1 MNNLPA
7 IRVRA
12 LHSPAPTC
20 QPVNEIENRKITM
33 TTLASPLN
41 RREFLKISSL
51 TGGGLVLGTYLQFTD
66 EAAGDPSAAVVKGSS
81 GDGAALNAFV
91 RIATDGSIFIAAHS
105 PEGGQGV
112 RTSLPMLV
120 AEELEADWKNI
131 TVELVPLDPIYGTQ
145 VAGGSMATPR
155 NYTPL
160 RQVGASARIMLIQAA
175 ANRWSVPASE
185 CHASSARVHHAST
198 GRSLGYG
205 ELADA
210 ASRLAVPDAKS
221 IRLKDPKD
229 FKIIGQRISGV
240 DNPAIVTGKPLFGID
255 QVLPGML
262 FATYE
267 KCPVFGGKVIDAN
280 LAEIKALPGV
290 KDAFVI
296 EGTQNLNGLL
306 PGVAILANSTWA
318 AMSAR
323 RHLRVKW
330 NEGPHAND
338 SWDSY
343 LATAEGLASKKG
355 ENLLRDDGDV
365 SAALRKSTR
374 TVEARYVY
382 PFVYHANFEPQNC
395 TAHFKDGVM
404 ELWAPTQ
411 RPAGGQDLISS
422 VLNIPKD
429 RIKVN
434 ITRIGGGFGRR
445 LSSDFMV
452 EAAAIAQRVDAPV
465 KLTWSREDDIHHD
478 HFRPGG
484 MHYLKG
490 GVDAAGNIIAW
501 QDHFITFGNRKGG
514 NPGAGGSLS
523 PDEFPARFLPN
534 YRTEQSMIVT
544 HIPMGPWRAPGSCVF
559 SWVIQSFIDEL
570 AAAAGRDPLEV
581 RLSLLKDRGM
591 VTTPG
596 ERPNGFDAA
605 RMHGVVKLAAEK
617 AGWGRKLPRGQGQGI
632 AFHFSH
638 RGYFANVAEVN
649 VSRDGVLKVERVVVA
664 GDVGSQIVNPS
675 GAENQVAGA
684 IVDGLSAAALQE
696 INIAQGRVV
705 NGNFNDYHLLRI
717 ADAPHVEVHF
727 NLTDNSPTGL
737 GEPALPPLAPAV
749 ANAIFAATGK
759 RIRTLPFSKT
769 DLSWS

>member
-1 MNNLPA
+1 
-7 IRVRA
+7 
-12 LHSPAPTC
+12 
-20 QPVNEIENRKITM
+20 M
-33 TTLASPLN
+33 TTLATPLN
-41 RREFLKISSL
+41 RRDFLRFSSFA
-51 TGGGLVLGTYLQFTD
+51 GGGLMLGTCLRFTEDAFAD
-66 EAAGDPSAAVVKGSS
+66 ESAVVAKSVPEG
-81 GDGAALNAFV
+81 GASLNAFV

-120 AEELEADWKNI
+120 AEELEVDWKDI

-160 RQVGASARIMLIQAA
+160 RQVGASARIMLVQAA
-175 ANRWSVPASE
+175 AHRWGVEAGA
-185 CHASSARVHHAST
+185 CHASGGKVFHAAS
-198 GRSLGYG
+198 GRSANYG
-205 ELADA
+205 ELAADA
-210 ASRLAVPDAKS
+210 AELPVPDPKTF
-221 IRLKDPKD
+221 RLKDAKD
-229 FKIIGQRISGV
+229 FRIIGQRISGV

-262 FATYE
+262 HAVYE
-267 KCPVFGGKVIDAN
+267 KCPVFGGRVVDAN

-290 KDAFVI
+290 KDAFII
-296 EGTQNLNGLL
+296 EGTSNLNGLM

-318 AMSAR
+318 AFSAR
-323 RHLRVKW
+323 RQLKVRW

-338 SWDSY
+338 SWESY
-343 LATAEGLASKKG
+343 LATAGKLAAAAG
-355 ENLLRDDGDV
+355 EHVLRQDGDV
-365 SAALRKSTR
+365 AQALHTATRKI
-374 TVEARYVY
+374 EARYEY
-382 PFVYHANFEPQNC
+382 PFISHANFEPQNC

-422 VLNIPKD
+422 VLNLPKD

-452 EAAAIAQRVDAPV
+452 EAAAIAHRVNAPI
-465 KLTWSREDDIHHD
+465 KLTWSREDDLRHD
-478 HFRPGG
+478 HYRPGG
-484 MHYLKG
+484 IHHLKG
-490 GVDAAGNIIAW
+490 GVDAQGNLIAW
-501 QDHFITFGNRKGG
+501 QNHFITFGNAKGKA
-514 NPGAGGSLS
+514 PGSGGGLS

-534 YRTEQSMIVT
+534 YRAEQSMIVT

-559 SWVIQSFIDEL
+559 AWVIQSFIDEL
-570 AAAAGRDPLEV
+570 AFAAGRDPLEV

-596 ERPNGFDAA
+596 ERPNGYDAA
-605 RMHGVVKLAAEK
+605 RMHAVVKLAAEK
-617 AGWGRKLPRGQGQGI
+617 AGWGRKLPRGRGQGI

-649 VSRDGVLKVERVVVA
+649 VSREGVLKVERVTVA

-675 GAENQVAGA
+675 GAENQVAGSV
-684 IVDGLSAAALQE
+684 VDGLSAAALQE
-696 INIAQGRVV
+696 ISIAKGRVLTE
-705 NGNFNDYHLLRI
+705 NFNEYQLLRI
-717 ADAPHVEVHF
+717 TDAPHVEVHF
-727 NLTDNSPTGL
+727 NLTDNPPTGL

>member
-1 MNNLPA
+1 
-7 IRVRA
+7 
-12 LHSPAPTC
+12 
-20 QPVNEIENRKITM
+20 M
-33 TTLASPLN
+33 TTLATSLN
-41 RREFLKISSL
+41 RRDFLKLSSFA
-51 TGGGLVLGTYLQFTD
+51 GGGLILGTYLGLTD
-66 EAAGDPSAAVVKGSS
+66 DTFASERDVVAKADSVG
-81 GDGAALNAFV
+81 GASLNAFV
-91 RIATDGSIFIAAHS
+91 RIGTDGAIFIAAHS

-120 AEELEADWKNI
+120 AEELEVDWKDI

-160 RQVGASARIMLIQAA
+160 RQLGASARTMLVQAA
-175 ANRWSVPASE
+175 AQRWGVDSGS
-185 CHASSARVHHAST
+185 CHAAGGRVFHSPS
-198 GRSLGYG
+198 GRSASYG
-205 ELADA
+205 DLAADA
-210 ASRLAVPDAKS
+210 AGLPVPDLKLV
-221 IRLKDPKD
+221 RLKEPKD

-262 FATYE
+262 YAVYE
-267 KCPVFGGKVIDAN
+267 KCPVFGGKVVDAN
-280 LAEIKALPGV
+280 LAEIKSLPGV
-290 KDAFVI
+290 KDAFII
-296 EGTQNLNGLL
+296 EGTSNLNGLM
-306 PGVAILANSTWA
+306 PGVAILADSTWA
-318 AMSAR
+318 AFSAR
-323 RHLRVKW
+323 RKLKVKW

-338 SWDSY
+338 SWKSY
-343 LATAEGLASKKG
+343 LATAGKLAGTPG
-355 ENLLRDDGDV
+355 EQLLRDDGDV
-365 SAALRKSTR
+365 ANALNTAVR
-374 TVEARYVY
+374 TIEARYEY
-382 PFVYHANFEPQNC
+382 PFVSHANFEPQNC

-422 VLNIPKD
+422 VLNLPKD

-452 EAAAIAQRVDAPV
+452 EAAAIAHRVSAPI
-465 KLTWSREDDIHHD
+465 KLTWSREDDLRHD
-478 HFRPGG
+478 HYRPGG
-484 MHYLKG
+484 IHYLKG
-490 GVDAAGNIIAW
+490 GVDVQGNIIAW
-501 QDHFITFGNRKGG
+501 QNHFVTFGNAKGKA
-514 NPGAGGSLS
+514 PGSGGALS

-534 YRTEQSMIVT
+534 YRAEQSMIVT

-570 AAAAGRDPLEV
+570 ASAADRDPLEV

-596 ERPNGFDAA
+596 ERPNGYDAA
-605 RMHGVVKLAAEK
+605 RMYAVVKMAAEK
-617 AGWGRKLPRGQGQGI
+617 AEWGRKLPRGQGQGI

-649 VSRDGVLKVERVVVA
+649 VSKSGVLKVERVVVV

-675 GAENQVAGA
+675 GAENQVAGS

-696 INIAQGRVV
+696 IAIAQGRVLT
-705 NGNFNDYHLLRI
+705 GNFNDYHLLRI

-727 NLTDNSPTGL
+727 NLTDNPPTGL

>member
-1 MNNLPA
+1 MLPIA
-7 IRVRA
+7 R
-12 LHSPAPTC
+12 STQTAPIHFQEPETL
-20 QPVNEIENRKITM
+20 IM
-33 TTLASPLN
+33 TTLATPFN
-41 RREFLKISSL
+41 RRDFLKFSSFV
-51 TGGGLVLGTYLQFTD
+51 GGGLILGTSLRLTEDAFAD
-66 EAAGDPSAAVVKGSS
+66 ETTVVIKADSEAGAS
-81 GDGAALNAFV
+81 LNAFV
-91 RIATDGSIFIAAHS
+91 RIGTDGAIFIAAHS

-112 RTSLPMLV
+112 RTSLPMIV
-120 AEELEADWKNI
+120 AEELDVDWKDI

-145 VAGGSMATPR
+145 VAGGSQATPR

-160 RQVGASARIMLIQAA
+160 RQVGASARMMLVQAA
-175 ANRWSVPASE
+175 AHRWGVEAGT
-185 CHASSARVHHAST
+185 CHTGAGRVIHSSS
-198 GRSLGYG
+198 GRSLSYG
-205 ELADA
+205 DLATEA
-210 ASRLAVPDAKS
+210 AQLPVPNAKAV
-221 IRLKDPKD
+221 RLKEPKD

-255 QVLPGML
+255 QMLPGML
-262 FATYE
+262 YAVYE
-267 KCPVFGGKVIDAN
+267 KCPVFGGKVVEAN

-290 KDAFVI
+290 KDAFII
-296 EGTQNLNGLL
+296 EGTSNLNGLM
-306 PGVAILANSTWA
+306 PGVAILADSTWA
-318 AMSAR
+318 AFSAR
-323 RHLRVKW
+323 RKLKVKW

-338 SWDSY
+338 SWASY
-343 LATAEGLASKKG
+343 LATAGKLAETPG
-355 ENLLRDDGDV
+355 EQLLRNDGDV
-365 SAALRKSTR
+365 ANALNTSVR
-374 TVEARYVY
+374 TIEARYEY
-382 PFVYHANFEPQNC
+382 PFVSHANFEPQNC

-422 VLNIPKD
+422 VLNLPKE

-452 EAAAIAQRVDAPV
+452 EAAAIAHRATAPI
-465 KLTWSREDDIHHD
+465 KLTWSREDDLRHD
-478 HFRPGG
+478 HYRPGG
-484 MHYLKG
+484 IHHLKG
-490 GVDAAGNIIAW
+490 GVDAQGNIVAW
-501 QDHFITFGNRKGG
+501 QNHFVTFGNAKGKA
-514 NPGAGGSLS
+514 PGSGGGLS

-534 YRTEQSMIVT
+534 YRAEQSMIVT

-559 SWVIQSFIDEL
+559 AWVVQSFIDEL

-596 ERPNGFDAA
+596 ERPNGYDAE
-605 RMHGVVKLAAEK
+605 RMYGVVKLAAEK
-617 AGWGRKLPRGQGQGI
+617 AGWGRKLPRGRGQGI

-649 VSRDGVLKVERVVVA
+649 VSKDGVLKVERVVVA
-664 GDVGSQIVNPS
+664 GDIGSQIVNPS
-675 GAENQVAGA
+675 GAENQVAGS

-696 INIAQGRVV
+696 ISIAQGRVLT
-705 NGNFNDYHLLRI
+705 GNFNDYHLLRI

-727 NLTDNSPTGL
+727 NLTDNPPTGL

-759 RIRTLPFSKT
+759 RIRMMPFSKT

>member
-1 MNNLPA
+1 
-7 IRVRA
+7 
-12 LHSPAPTC
+12 
-20 QPVNEIENRKITM
+20 M
-33 TTLASPLN
+33 TTLATSLN
-41 RREFLKISSL
+41 RRDFLKLSSFA
-51 TGGGLVLGTYLQFTD
+51 GGGLILGTYLGLTD
-66 EAAGDPSAAVVKGSS
+66 DTFASERDVVAKADSVG
-81 GDGAALNAFV
+81 GASLNAFV
-91 RIATDGSIFIAAHS
+91 RIGTDGAIFIAAHS

-120 AEELEADWKNI
+120 AEELEVDWKDI

-160 RQVGASARIMLIQAA
+160 RQLGASARTMLVQAA
-175 ANRWSVPASE
+175 AQRWGVDSGS
-185 CHASSARVHHAST
+185 CHAAGGRVFHSPS
-198 GRSLGYG
+198 GRSASYG
-205 ELADA
+205 DLAADA
-210 ASRLAVPDAKS
+210 AGLPVPDLKLV
-221 IRLKDPKD
+221 RLKEPKD

-262 FATYE
+262 YAVYE
-267 KCPVFGGKVIDAN
+267 KCPVFGGKVVDAN
-280 LAEIKALPGV
+280 LAEIKSLPGV
-290 KDAFVI
+290 KDAFII
-296 EGTQNLNGLL
+296 EGTSNLNGLM
-306 PGVAILANSTWA
+306 PGVAILADSTWA
-318 AMSAR
+318 AFSAR
-323 RHLRVKW
+323 RKLKVKW

-338 SWDSY
+338 SWESY
-343 LATAEGLASKKG
+343 LATAGKLAKTPG
-355 ENLLRDDGDV
+355 EQLLRDDGDV
-365 SAALRKSTR
+365 ANALNTAVR
-374 TVEARYVY
+374 TIEARYEY
-382 PFVYHANFEPQNC
+382 PFVSHANFEPQNC

-422 VLNIPKD
+422 VLNLPKD

-452 EAAAIAQRVDAPV
+452 EAAAIAHRVSAPI
-465 KLTWSREDDIHHD
+465 KLTWSREDDLRHD
-478 HFRPGG
+478 HYRPGG
-484 MHYLKG
+484 IHYLKG
-490 GVDAAGNIIAW
+490 GVDVQGNIIAW
-501 QDHFITFGNRKGG
+501 QNHFVTFGNAKGKA
-514 NPGAGGSLS
+514 PGSGGALS

-534 YRTEQSMIVT
+534 YRAEQSMIVT

-570 AAAAGRDPLEV
+570 ASAAGRDPLEV

-596 ERPNGFDAA
+596 ERPNGYDAA
-605 RMHGVVKLAAEK
+605 RMYAVVKMAAEK
-617 AGWGRKLPRGQGQGI
+617 AEWGRKLPRGQGQGI

-649 VSRDGVLKVERVVVA
+649 VSKSGVLKVERVVVV

-675 GAENQVAGA
+675 GAENQVAGS

-696 INIAQGRVV
+696 IAIAQGRVLT
-705 NGNFNDYHLLRI
+705 GNFNDYHLLRI

-727 NLTDNSPTGL
+727 NLTDNPPTGL

>member
-1 MNNLPA
+1 
-7 IRVRA
+7 
-12 LHSPAPTC
+12 
-20 QPVNEIENRKITM
+20 M
-33 TTLASPLN
+33 TTLATSLN
-41 RREFLKISSL
+41 RRDFLKLSSFA
-51 TGGGLVLGTYLQFTD
+51 GGGLILGTYLGLTD
-66 EAAGDPSAAVVKGSS
+66 DTFASERDVVAKADSVG
-81 GDGAALNAFV
+81 GASLNAFV
-91 RIATDGSIFIAAHS
+91 RIGTDGAIFIAAHS

-120 AEELEADWKNI
+120 AEELEVDWKDI

-160 RQVGASARIMLIQAA
+160 RQLGASARTMLVQAA
-175 ANRWSVPASE
+175 AQRWGVDSGS
-185 CHASSARVHHAST
+185 CHAAGGRVFHSPS
-198 GRSLGYG
+198 GRSASYG
-205 ELADA
+205 DLAADA
-210 ASRLAVPDAKS
+210 AGLPVPDLKLV
-221 IRLKDPKD
+221 RLKEPKD

-262 FATYE
+262 YAVYE
-267 KCPVFGGKVIDAN
+267 KCPVFGGKVVDAN
-280 LAEIKALPGV
+280 LAEIKSLPGV
-290 KDAFVI
+290 KDAFII
-296 EGTQNLNGLL
+296 EGTSNLNGLM
-306 PGVAILANSTWA
+306 PGVAILADSTWA
-318 AMSAR
+318 AFSAR
-323 RHLRVKW
+323 RKLKVKW

-338 SWDSY
+338 SWESY
-343 LATAEGLASKKG
+343 LATAGKLAKTPG
-355 ENLLRDDGDV
+355 EQLLRDDGDV
-365 SAALRKSTR
+365 ANALNTAVR
-374 TVEARYVY
+374 TIEARYEY
-382 PFVYHANFEPQNC
+382 PFVSHANFEPQNC

-422 VLNIPKD
+422 VLNLPKD

-452 EAAAIAQRVDAPV
+452 EAAAIAHRVSAPI
-465 KLTWSREDDIHHD
+465 KLTWSREDDLRHD
-478 HFRPGG
+478 HYRPGG
-484 MHYLKG
+484 IHYLKG
-490 GVDAAGNIIAW
+490 GVDVQGNIIAW
-501 QDHFITFGNRKGG
+501 QNHFVTFGNAKGKA
-514 NPGAGGSLS
+514 PGSGGALS

-534 YRTEQSMIVT
+534 YRAEQSMIVT

-570 AAAAGRDPLEV
+570 ASAADRDPLEV

-596 ERPNGFDAA
+596 ERPNGYDAA
-605 RMHGVVKLAAEK
+605 RMYAVVKMAAEK
-617 AGWGRKLPRGQGQGI
+617 AEWGRKLPRGQGQGI

-649 VSRDGVLKVERVVVA
+649 VSKSGVLKVERVVVV

-675 GAENQVAGA
+675 GAENQVAGS

-696 INIAQGRVV
+696 IAIAQGRVLT
-705 NGNFNDYHLLRI
+705 GNFNDYHLLRI

-727 NLTDNSPTGL
+727 NLTDNPPTGL

>member
-1 MNNLPA
+1 
-7 IRVRA
+7 
-12 LHSPAPTC
+12 
-20 QPVNEIENRKITM
+20 M
-33 TTLASPLN
+33 TTLATSLN
-41 RREFLKISSL
+41 RRDFLKLSSFA
-51 TGGGLVLGTYLQFTD
+51 GGGLILGTYLGLTD
-66 EAAGDPSAAVVKGSS
+66 DTFASKRDVVAKADSVG
-81 GDGAALNAFV
+81 GASLNAFV
-91 RIATDGSIFIAAHS
+91 RIGTDGAIFIAAHS

-120 AEELEADWKNI
+120 AEELEVDWTDI

-160 RQVGASARIMLIQAA
+160 RQLGASARMMLVQAA
-175 ANRWSVPASE
+175 AQRWGVDSGS
-185 CHASSARVHHAST
+185 CHAAGGRVFHSPS
-198 GRSLGYG
+198 GRSASYG
-205 ELADA
+205 DLAADA
-210 ASRLAVPDAKS
+210 AGLPVPDLKLV
-221 IRLKDPKD
+221 RLKEPKD

-262 FATYE
+262 YAVYE
-267 KCPVFGGKVIDAN
+267 KCPVFGGKVVDGN
-280 LAEIKALPGV
+280 LAEIKSLPGV
-290 KDAFVI
+290 KDAFII
-296 EGTQNLNGLL
+296 EGTSNLNGLM
-306 PGVAILANSTWA
+306 PGVAILADSTWA
-318 AMSAR
+318 AFSAR
-323 RHLRVKW
+323 RKLKVKW

-338 SWDSY
+338 SWESY
-343 LATAEGLASKKG
+343 LATAGKLAETPG
-355 ENLLRDDGDV
+355 EQLLRDDGDV
-365 SAALRKSTR
+365 AKALNTAVR
-374 TVEARYVY
+374 TIEARYEY
-382 PFVYHANFEPQNC
+382 PFVSHANFEPQNC

-422 VLNIPKD
+422 VLNLPKD

-452 EAAAIAQRVDAPV
+452 EAAAIAHRVSAPI
-465 KLTWSREDDIHHD
+465 KLTWSREDDLRHD
-478 HFRPGG
+478 HYRPGG
-484 MHYLKG
+484 IHHLKG
-490 GVDAAGNIIAW
+490 GVDAQGNIIAW
-501 QDHFITFGNRKGG
+501 QNHFVTFGNAKGKA
-514 NPGAGGSLS
+514 PGSGGALS

-534 YRTEQSMIVT
+534 YRAEQSMIVT

-570 AAAAGRDPLEV
+570 ASAAGRDPLEV

-596 ERPNGFDAA
+596 ERPNGYDAA
-605 RMHGVVKLAAEK
+605 RMYAVVKMAAEK

-649 VSRDGVLKVERVVVA
+649 VSKSGVLKVERVVVV

-675 GAENQVAGA
+675 GAENQVAGS

-696 INIAQGRVV
+696 ISIAQGRVLT
-705 NGNFNDYHLLRI
+705 GNFNDYHLLRI

-727 NLTDNSPTGL
+727 NLTDNPPTGL